1 MLDLKFI
8 WTKNLFLGKIVL
20 NSWVWWKYVQ
30 KANDVYSHSVTLFKC
45 GGTGW
50 TRTSLR
56 FVTNRKNKESFNFC
70 RTMHKIFFKEEKS
83 GLLFQ
88 KVASMQMKGQTFAA
102 FAAHRFLRLVLSVSS
117 KHVVDRPSALHCLEY
132 VSSSIFS
139 PISPCKQTIF
149 SAIFTC

>member
-8 WTKNLFLGKIVL
+8 WTKNQFLGKIVV

-56 FVTNRKNKESFNFC
+56 FVTNWKNKEKCWFC
-70 RTMHKIFFKEEKS
+70 QNKPDIFFKKEKRRS
-83 GLLFQ
+83 LF
-88 KVASMQMKGQTFAA
+88 SESRQMKSQTFTA
-102 FAAHRFLRLVLSVSS
+102 FHPQVSQVGGFYQLSS
-117 KHVVDRPSALHCLEY
+117 KHVVDGPSALHCPEY

-139 PISPCKQTIF
+139 PISPCKETIF
-149 SAIFTC
+149 RANIHL